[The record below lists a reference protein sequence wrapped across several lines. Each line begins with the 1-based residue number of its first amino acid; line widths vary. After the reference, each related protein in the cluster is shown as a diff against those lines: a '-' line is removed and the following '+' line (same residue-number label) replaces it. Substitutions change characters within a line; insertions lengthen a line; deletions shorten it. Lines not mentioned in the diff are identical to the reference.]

1 VGVQVDIT
9 TNGQARRQLDTRTDR
24 WLSIP
29 MDRNVDKKTAGKM
42 KVYLDVNDRKIDKYG
57 RTINKQLGIKVN
69 Q

>member
-1 VGVQVDIT
+1 
-9 TNGQARRQLDTRTDR
+9 
-24 WLSIP
+24 